1 LRELFVKKT
10 DLLPS
15 QILLNSLAIASVI
28 LVLIPEFIFLND
40 PYGGENERM
49 NTIFKIY
56 SSCWALMHLAAFGL
70 FREQIIRY
78 SAISGFS
85 PYYYFPAFVA
95 LMLAFLWEI
104 APVRAS
110 KPQSSVAAYGSLA
123 VAEDTFPGSAAAIL
137 YLRAQPGGVVL
148 EAQGNAYDWTSFV
161 ATLSDKDSFLGW
173 ANHVNL
179 LIREYGEIARREAIT
194 KEFYTDPSCARRR
207 EILEQEK
214 IRFAVVGILEEKQYS
229 GSGARDYSCLTLAYQ
244 RGQYRVF
251 RTQ

>member
-1 LRELFVKKT
+1 
-10 DLLPS
+10 
-15 QILLNSLAIASVI
+15 
-28 LVLIPEFIFLND
+28 
-40 PYGGENERM
+40 
-49 NTIFKIY
+49 
-56 SSCWALMHLAAFGL
+56 
-70 FREQIIRY
+70 
-78 SAISGFS
+78 
-85 PYYYFPAFVA
+85 
-95 LMLAFLWEI
+95 
-104 APVRAS
+104 VRAS